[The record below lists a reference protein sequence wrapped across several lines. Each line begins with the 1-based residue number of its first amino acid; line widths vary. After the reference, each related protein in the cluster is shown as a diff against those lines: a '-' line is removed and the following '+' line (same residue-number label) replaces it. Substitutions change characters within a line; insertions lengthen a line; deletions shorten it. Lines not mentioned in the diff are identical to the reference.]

1 MCGEG
6 LREEGREREGRR
18 RENMNKHKEGHL
30 TQ

>member
-1 MCGEG
+1 MCGGG